1 MSLWSFT
8 VTIVYYKSKNRKSNA
23 PATLF
28 LGLNTKPSALSM
40 SSLNNV
46 SSGQNLRN
54 GSGKE
59 PNGGSAGGPP
69 PAPNEEASL
78 YEKLTWAHKY
88 DPRSKEE
95 VILNRRV
102 GFYRFKSDLGAG
114 NFSKVKLAHHQLTKG
129 MEISF
134 SGIKK
139 KISSNGMEIWFYN
152 SKCPINVESKAN
164 FEHSAKNAV
173 NSNL

>member
-1 MSLWSFT
+1 
-8 VTIVYYKSKNRKSNA
+8 
-23 PATLF
+23 
-28 LGLNTKPSALSM
+28 M

-46 SSGQNLRN
+46 SSGQNLRT

-59 PNGGSAGGPP
+59 PLGGSAGGPP
-69 PAPNEEASL
+69 PPPNEDATL

-129 MEISF
+129 MENLILQF
-134 SGIKK
+134 TYLLLTNIQKYLYL
-139 KISSNGMEIWFYN
+139 IIFYFAIYILITFKYILVK
-152 SKCPINVESKAN
+152 ST
-164 FEHSAKNAV
+164 
-173 NSNL
+173 

>member
-1 MSLWSFT
+1 MI
-8 VTIVYYKSKNRKSNA
+8 TIPKIEKVIHLQPFDVPIY
-23 PATLF
+23 LF
-28 LGLNTKPSALSM
+28 LGLNTKPSAVSM

-46 SSGQNLRN
+46 SSGQNLRAV
-54 GSGKE
+54 SGKE
-59 PNGGSAGGPP
+59 PPGGSAGGPP
-69 PAPNEEASL
+69 PEDSSL

-88 DPRSKEE
+88 DPKSKEE

-139 KISSNGMEIWFYN
+139 KISSNGMEI
-152 SKCPINVESKAN
+152 
-164 FEHSAKNAV
+164 
-173 NSNL
+173 

>member
-1 MSLWSFT
+1 
-8 VTIVYYKSKNRKSNA
+8 
-23 PATLF
+23 
-28 LGLNTKPSALSM
+28 M

-46 SSGQNLRN
+46 SSGQNLRTV
-54 GSGKE
+54 SGKD
-59 PNGGSAGGPP
+59 PLGGSAAGGPP
-69 PAPNEEASL
+69 PAPNEDSTL

-88 DPRSKEE
+88 DPKSKEE

-139 KISSNGMEIWFYN
+139 KISSNGMEI
-152 SKCPINVESKAN
+152 
-164 FEHSAKNAV
+164 
-173 NSNL
+173 